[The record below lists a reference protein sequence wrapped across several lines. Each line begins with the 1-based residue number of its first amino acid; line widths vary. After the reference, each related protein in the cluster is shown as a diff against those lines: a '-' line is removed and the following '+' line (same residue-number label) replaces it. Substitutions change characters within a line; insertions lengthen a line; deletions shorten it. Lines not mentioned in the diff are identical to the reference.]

1 MSVGTEHGCTWLWWG
16 SPAETWVATRR
27 LARRWPMAQNLA
39 CFAPTGTG
47 AISAMIRRAL
57 LAILGAVSLWPMAA
71 HACYVVPTRPDQLV
85 KEEEQVLIAYPIAM
99 SYVPREAGNPSYRG
113 RFRQTILWKVVVS
126 WKGKYQ
132 PGNQFTTRQ
141 QVDNSGMCG
150 GGVGKQETR
159 PLLLAFSG
167 TEPYASFS
175 YSMVEFDPEVFQYF
189 QDTRVRKAPQAARN
203 ER

>member
-1 MSVGTEHGCTWLWWG
+1 MKK
-16 SPAETWVATRR
+16 
-27 LARRWPMAQNLA
+27 
-39 CFAPTGTG
+39 
-47 AISAMIRRAL
+47 AL
-57 LAILGAVSLWPMAA
+57 LAMLGAVLLWPMAA

-85 KEEEQVLIAYPIAM
+85 KEEDQVLIAYPIAM
-99 SYVPREAGNPSYRG
+99 SYLPREAGNPSYRG

-132 PGNQFTTRQ
+132 PGDQFTTRQ

-150 GGVGKQETR
+150 GGVGKQESR

-175 YSMVEFDPEVFQYF
+175 FFTVEFDSEIFRYF
-189 QDTRVRKAPQAARN
+189 QDTRVRKVPSGTRPGQ
-203 ER
+203 